1 MQPTD
6 PREEQQRLWNAC
18 MESRNMQMVP
28 DTGAAEYRPA
38 GQGPGH
44 VAQSQHRDGMNV
56 QVHNKDMTSG
66 PVLPR
71 PQPSIRTKQ
80 HTREQEDY
88 LTHIA
93 SQQQVN
99 TTTKD
104 SVMHNIASQL
114 QNMGLKE
121 IRQFEASLPSTLA
134 NARQSKRLQGIP
146 PDTVEST
153 GSHVEDSRLLFKGD
167 TIYFK
172 K

>member
-1 MQPTD
+1 
-6 PREEQQRLWNAC
+6 
-18 MESRNMQMVP
+18 MVP

-44 VAQSQHRDGMNV
+44 VDQSQHRDRMELP
-56 QVHNKDMTSG
+56 VHKDMTSG

-71 PQPSIRTKQ
+71 PQPSMRTKQ
-80 HTREQEDY
+80 PTREQEEY
-88 LTHIA
+88 FTHIA

>member
-1 MQPTD
+1 
-6 PREEQQRLWNAC
+6 
-18 MESRNMQMVP
+18 MVP
-28 DTGAAEYRPA
+28 DTGAAGYRPA

-44 VAQSQHRDGMNV
+44 EAQSQHSDGMKLP
-56 QVHNKDMTSG
+56 VHKDMTSG

-80 HTREQEDY
+80 HTREQEEY

-104 SVMHNIASQL
+104 SMMQNIASQL

-121 IRQFEASLPSTLA
+121 IRQFEASLPSTLSHV
-134 NARQSKRLQGIP
+134 RHSKRLQGVP

-153 GSHVEDSRLLFKGD
+153 GSHVEDSRLLFKRD

>member
-1 MQPTD
+1 M
-6 PREEQQRLWNAC
+6 
-18 MESRNMQMVP
+18 
-28 DTGAAEYRPA
+28 
-38 GQGPGH
+38 
-44 VAQSQHRDGMNV
+44 
-56 QVHNKDMTSG
+56 
-66 PVLPR
+66 
-71 PQPSIRTKQ
+71 RTKQ
-80 HTREQEDY
+80 PTREQEEY
-88 LTHIA
+88 FTHIA

-134 NARQSKRLQGIP
+134 NARQSKRLQGVP

>member
-28 DTGAAEYRPA
+28 DTGAAGYRPA

-44 VAQSQHRDGMNV
+44 EAQSQHRDGMNF

-71 PQPSIRTKQ
+71 PQPSIRTKP
-80 HTREQEDY
+80 HTREQEEY

-104 SVMHNIASQL
+104 SMMQNIASQL

-121 IRQFEASLPSTLA
+121 IRQFEASLPSTLSHV
-134 NARQSKRLQGIP
+134 RHSKRLQGVP

-153 GSHVEDSRLLFKGD
+153 GSHVEDSRLLFKRD